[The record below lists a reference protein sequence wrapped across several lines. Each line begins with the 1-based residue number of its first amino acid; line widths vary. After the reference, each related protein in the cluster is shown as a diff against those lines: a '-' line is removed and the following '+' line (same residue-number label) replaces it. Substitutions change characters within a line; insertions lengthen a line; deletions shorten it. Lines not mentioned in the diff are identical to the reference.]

1 MFLKKFLQSLNNT
14 LINSKFTWNRF
25 YSFIR
30 KQKVLSMN
38 VLKRV
43 RMLSLKRL
51 MIKPVN
57 NHLMKING
65 SFFIYSVI
73 IKLLH

>member
-1 MFLKKFLQSLNNT
+1 MFLKKFLQLLNNT

-38 VLKRV
+38 VLERV
-43 RMLSLKRL
+43 RMLRLKRL
-51 MIKPVN
+51 MIKPAN